1 LQTDCDNIFNDG
13 SVNEIFEYVVTP
25 DIRIKKMYTNKF
37 EKEME
42 SIKKQLQNDFINEI
56 KIAINEIS
64 S

>member
-1 LQTDCDNIFNDG
+1 MQTDCDNIFNDG